1 MLALPVFYLLGCQR
15 RADSAAGFHP
25 AVPAL
30 AREMHLQ
37 LPLLVVHELE
47 FFFAAGGYF
56 YRVHCFARA
65 APVERLA
72 AVDSLVFYINNI
84 TMCFD
89 PVRMTDRVRLVLFY
103 LQRFI
108 QKAPSTPVNEIS

>member
-1 MLALPVFYLLGCQR
+1 M
-15 RADSAAGFHP
+15 
-25 AVPAL
+25 
-30 AREMHLQ
+30 
-37 LPLLVVHELE
+37 HELE
-47 FFFAAGGYF
+47 FFFVAGGYF
-56 YRVHCFARA
+56 YRVHRLARA

>member
-1 MLALPVFYLLGCQR
+1 
-15 RADSAAGFHP
+15 
-25 AVPAL
+25 
-30 AREMHLQ
+30 MHFQ

-47 FFFAAGGYF
+47 LFFVAGGYF
-56 YRVHCFARA
+56 YRVHRLARA

-72 AVDSLVFYINNI
+72 AVDSLVFYLV
-84 TMCFD
+84 FD
-89 PVRMTDRVRLVLFY
+89 PVRTTDRVRLVLFY

>member
-1 MLALPVFYLLGCQR
+1 MPCE
-15 RADSAAGFHP
+15 S
-25 AVPAL
+25 
-30 AREMHLQ
+30 
-37 LPLLVVHELE
+37 
-47 FFFAAGGYF
+47 FFACSICSGDIRPRPFGAEA
-56 YRVHCFARA
+56 VHVARQNARA
-65 APVERLA
+65 RAEIEHALLQSNGLA

>member
-1 MLALPVFYLLGCQR
+1 M
-15 RADSAAGFHP
+15 
-25 AVPAL
+25 
-30 AREMHLQ
+30 
-37 LPLLVVHELE
+37 HELE
-47 FFFAAGGYF
+47 FFFVAGGYF